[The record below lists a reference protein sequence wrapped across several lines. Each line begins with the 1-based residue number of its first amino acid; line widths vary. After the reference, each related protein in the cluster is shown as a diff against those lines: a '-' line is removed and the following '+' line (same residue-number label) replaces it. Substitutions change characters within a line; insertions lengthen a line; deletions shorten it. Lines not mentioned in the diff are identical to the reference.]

1 MFPAFHLVQS
11 YIFTYADANWFGPN
25 LQVQKENRPKK
36 TATAKFSNSQ
46 VRSNAPNTQSTAEKN
61 SGPSLHE
68 ILRCPS
74 LQSSH
79 YSRGSMVGQVEA
91 IYAAFKLDHNV
102 VKKEPG
108 VSIRT
113 A

>member
-1 MFPAFHLVQS
+1 M
-11 YIFTYADANWFGPN
+11 
-25 LQVQKENRPKK
+25 K
-36 TATAKFSNSQ
+36 
-46 VRSNAPNTQSTAEKN
+46 

-79 YSRGSMVGQVEA
+79 YNSNIMAGQVEA
-91 IYAAFKLDHNV
+91 IYDAFKLDRNQR
-102 VKKEPG
+102 KNEPR

-113 A
+113 AYSVTWGYAVTGY

>member
-1 MFPAFHLVQS
+1 M
-11 YIFTYADANWFGPN
+11 
-25 LQVQKENRPKK
+25 K
-36 TATAKFSNSQ
+36 
-46 VRSNAPNTQSTAEKN
+46 

-79 YSRGSMVGQVEA
+79 HNSNIMAGQVEA
-91 IYAAFKLDHNV
+91 IYDAFKLDRNQR
-102 VKKEPG
+102 KNEPR

-113 A
+113 AYSVTWDYAVTGY